1 MLYKTRP
8 KRFFQSPPFSQ
19 KTASGDLYTNK
30 KLTHIDAEITNEWHG
45 GFVVQWYDSRFECE
59 RSRVQILVAS
69 PIFFNLLDHNFLVL
83 MKRILIFFSTLQGPI
98 THLFTKVLTKNRML
112 NYTSSI
118 ICRVPWCVKETSIC
132 ISNTFGFYLF
142 TKLCRKSFFKAYRL
156 RTKLHQVIYTLWCR
170 C

>member
-69 PIFFNLLDHNFLVL
+69 PIFSIYWIIIFSSYEENFD
-83 MKRILIFFSTLQGPI
+83 FFSTVQGPI
-98 THLFTKVLTKNRML
+98 SHLFTKVLTKNRML

-132 ISNTFGFYLF
+132 ISNTFWFYFF